1 MSRGF
6 RPHNSAAPSPR
17 RSTAPG
23 AKFSTNTSTRSAS
36 RLIASRLAFFLMS
49 TAKLRL
55 FPLSQTKPEDSPR
68 TAESQ
73 WRIKSPSPG
82 FSILMTSAPMSP
94 KIRLQWGPD
103 TEASNARTRTPDR
116 ASEGLAEGS
125 GGILADLREQIP
137 LGGVGFLPNHYAA
150 HVVYDHL
157 ALLLDAT
164 RADLENAP

>member
-73 WRIKSPSPG
+73 WRIRSPSPG
-82 FSILMTSAPMSP
+82 FSILMTSAPISP
-94 KIRLQWGPD
+94 RSRVQWGPE
-103 TEASNARTRTPDR
+103 TEISMARTRTPDKARGGLVERFGGMR
-116 ASEGLAEGS
+116 AHHRRTA
-125 GGILADLREQIP
+125 RR
-137 LGGVGFLPNHYAA
+137 
-150 HVVYDHL
+150 
-157 ALLLDAT
+157 DAT
-164 RADLENAP
+164 GDRGRYNDHRGAEVKWVYILNRRNAYKL